1 MVKETISTRYIS
13 AGTPNTN
20 SARTSGGLP
29 AARLST
35 GNVTAVEFIRKMKE
49 NSPTSLIRADD
60 DQLYVTKFPRGLYS
74 SRKLANELFA
84 TRLAAFLCLPTCPG
98 VVVTLPWQLI
108 PEKDEPPLAG
118 AGNYISN
125 AAITGFGSGYPGSPG
140 ENLVVDILP
149 RRLLNQVPNFRDAFW
164 GLLVFDLWTG
174 NVGPRQVLFSRLA
187 KRKGGKYSA
196 WVINHSRC
204 FGGETWSYADHL
216 SLAFYWERRVYSQIG
231 GLESFLPY
239 LSRIESVQLRQ
250 IEECA
255 HGIPAEWLVGGPER
269 FYSLIETLHDRRAWI
284 RQGLTEEI
292 EADKRTF
299 PNWS

>member
-13 AGTPNTN
+13 AGAPNTN
-20 SARTSGGLP
+20 AARASRGLP
-29 AARLST
+29 TARLST
-35 GNVTAVEFIRKMKE
+35 GNVAAVEFIRKMKE
-49 NSPTSLIRADD
+49 NSLTSLIRADD
-60 DQLYVTKFPRGLYS
+60 GQFYVAKFPRGLYPG
-74 SRKLANELFA
+74 RKLANELFA
-84 TRLAAFLCLPTCPG
+84 TRLAAFLGLPTRPG
-98 VVVTLPWQLI
+98 AVVTVPPQLI
-108 PEKDEPPLAG
+108 REGEPPVAV

-125 AAITGFGSGYPGSPG
+125 SAITGFGSRYPGPPG

-149 RRLLNQVPNFRDAFW
+149 RPLLNQVPNFRDAFW

-187 KRKGGKYSA
+187 KGKGGKYSA

-216 SLAFYWERRVYSQIG
+216 PLAFYWERSVYSHVG
-231 GLESFLPY
+231 GLESLQPY
-239 LSRIESVQLRQ
+239 LSRIESIQLRQ
-250 IEECA
+250 IEECV
-255 HGIPAEWLVGGPER
+255 HGIPDDWLAGGPER

-284 RQGLTEEI
+284 RQGLTKEI